1 MSDTNDTN
9 DVNDLTPMIDCH
21 AVMRRLWDYL
31 DGELSTEHVV
41 AIEAHL
47 KMCGRCY
54 PQYEFERDFLDQVG
68 RMRREHSDLARLRA
82 RLLEALKSRGF
93 AA

>member
-1 MSDTNDTN
+1 
-9 DVNDLTPMIDCH
+9 MIDCQ

-31 DGELSTEHVV
+31 DGELSTENVV

-47 KMCGRCY
+47 EMCGRCY

-68 RMRREHSDLARLRA
+68 RLRREHSDLGRLRT
-82 RLLEALKSRGF
+82 RLLETLRSHGF